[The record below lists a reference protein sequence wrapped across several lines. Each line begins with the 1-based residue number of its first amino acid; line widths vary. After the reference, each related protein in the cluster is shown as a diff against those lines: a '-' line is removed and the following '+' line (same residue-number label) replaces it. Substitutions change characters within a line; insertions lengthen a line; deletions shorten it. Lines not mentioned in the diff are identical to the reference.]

1 MLHVLHGCFFPFL
14 YISYSTHVT
23 QWMNYEAL
31 EWKTHLCWVL
41 WIWNSDKEQFDFGS
55 VETTPC
61 LDWLRASTSCWSNCT
76 DCRVSRKLFLVG
88 FLGTGV
94 SAKET
99 EIEFSNWSSKAKS
112 CAPGS
117 SAEIQLDSTGC
128 RNWTNAP
135 PHWGHSGASRFKL
148 QKIPHS
154 KQKALEASLFAVNA
168 WGRTTKTPGALLPF
182 LSAVGRWRTRRDE
195 VELPVARGA
204 AAPSR
209 WCTSS
214 TRWEAPQPMAP
225 YGT

>member
-1 MLHVLHGCFFPFL
+1 MHICHGCFLFL
-14 YISYSTHVT
+14 YPTHVT
-23 QWMNYEAL
+23 QWMNYQTFER
-31 EWKTHLCWVL
+31 KTRLCWIL
-41 WIWNSDKEQFDFGS
+41 WIWNFDQEQLDFGS
-55 VETTPC
+55 VETSPC
-61 LDWLRASTSCWSNCT
+61 LDRLRASTSCWSNCT

-88 FLGTGV
+88 FFGTGV

-154 KQKALEASLFAVNA
+154 KQKALEASLVAVNPC
-168 WGRTTKTPGALLPF
+168 GRTITLGALVPF
-182 LSAVGRWRTRRDE
+182 LSAVGRWRTRRDDVE
-195 VELPVARGA
+195 VPVARGA

-209 WCTSS
+209 GCTSS

-225 YGT
+225 DGT